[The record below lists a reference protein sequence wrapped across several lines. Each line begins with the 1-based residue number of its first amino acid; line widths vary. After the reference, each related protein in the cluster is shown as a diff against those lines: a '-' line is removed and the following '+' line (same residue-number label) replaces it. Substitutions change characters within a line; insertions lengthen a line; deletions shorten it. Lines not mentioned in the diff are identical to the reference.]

1 MYRRAQSAFRLSL
14 ILLSGIFLLQS
25 SGCSGRDA
33 AAIPDYPPA
42 DFSQRDSGQDWSAD
56 LPVLL
61 PALLSCLEATPGQAA
76 RVVLAKTVEAGQAS
90 VRLVNAERETYD
102 CRAPLAGGQVQTMQ
116 LAGRNLP
123 RQPGEARSIFTP
135 RSGRP
140 LEGACYRHESVPD
153 AAGVLQGWLSYD
165 LC

>member
-1 MYRRAQSAFRLSL
+1 MYRRAQSAFRLTLVLLGGSL
-14 ILLSGIFLLQS
+14 LLQS
-25 SGCSGRDA
+25 SGCGGPDVMA
-33 AAIPDYPPA
+33 VPDYPPA
-42 DFSQRDSGQDWSAD
+42 DFSQRDPGQDWSAD
-56 LPVLL
+56 LPALL
-61 PALLSCLEATPGQAA
+61 PALLSCLEAAPGQSS
-76 RVVLAKTVEAGQAS
+76 RVVVAKPVEAGRAS

-102 CRAPLAGGQVQTMQ
+102 CRAPLAGGQVLTMQ

-135 RSGRP
+135 VSGRP